1 MSIIIQIM
9 AILLARDLVWSKEN
23 PIEPLA
29 HILKVKESS
38 IEALSDFQGS
48 SNGDVEKSVDSNSL
62 SRSWVWFPTKQDLKT
77 HYVCIRGWTSLFG
90 SDSDPWH
97 TSRRSSLLDVFSRP
111 KSDLDQTVL
120 TSKCRFSCGS

>member
-77 HYVCIRGWTSLFG
+77 HYVCIRGWTSLWIGFRPLAYV
-90 SDSDPWH
+90 SQIF
-97 TSRRSSLLDVFSRP
+97 TSRRVFKAKIRS
-111 KSDLDQTVL
+111 
-120 TSKCRFSCGS
+120 